1 MNQGLEIYIH
11 DSRIDYRNMYSLNLL
26 VFADAKITH
35 FQRFSELLNALDSHI
50 PNGIMVYVDNDVK
63 KNDPDKQISKILL
76 EKNASPLTALI
87 GLDKSQHPEVKC
99 YPKDTTLKT
108 LVKDFA
114 SSVGITAQKM
124 ASMQTEEYFPLPKS
138 FFLPGWQAVHSLY
151 TKKEDKF
158 EEVIKAGDIINKEIM
173 LEDEISM
180 LYVHSKLRLDLVNS
194 FTSRLKF
201 FLLESNQTKEER
213 VANTFKGFEMVAQS
227 MQSIGLTESTI
238 EVANASIQSLQEMT
252 KNSNN
257 LQDLINLLN
266 DDKYSLR
273 FKHSAVA
280 CYVGTQVLR
289 KMEEKGSNAFIM
301 WSSMCFFHDMLLEED
316 SWIWINTE
324 EQLKTSLI
332 PKEKHPL
339 ILNHAALTAKILSQY
354 KDLPM
359 GIETLIKQH
368 HGSKMGNT
376 MDKITLGISPLAILF
391 IVVEAWAEMYFE
403 VDANNGIHKQTYGEF
418 IQSLKK
424 KFPWPNFHK
433 NIALFEDLRF

>member
-1 MNQGLEIYIH
+1 
-11 DSRIDYRNMYSLNLL
+11 
-26 VFADAKITH
+26 
-35 FQRFSELLNALDSHI
+35 
-50 PNGIMVYVDNDVK
+50 
-63 KNDPDKQISKILL
+63 
-76 EKNASPLTALI
+76 
-87 GLDKSQHPEVKC
+87 
-99 YPKDTTLKT
+99 
-108 LVKDFA
+108 
-114 SSVGITAQKM
+114 
-124 ASMQTEEYFPLPKS
+124 
-138 FFLPGWQAVHSLY
+138 
-151 TKKEDKF
+151 
-158 EEVIKAGDIINKEIM
+158 
-173 LEDEISM
+173 
-180 LYVHSKLRLDLVNS
+180 
-194 FTSRLKF
+194 
-201 FLLESNQTKEER
+201 
-213 VANTFKGFEMVAQS
+213 

-252 KNSNN
+252 KNSSN

-280 CYVGTQVLR
+280 CYVGTQVLS

-301 WSSMCFFHDMLLEED
+301 WSTMCFFHDMLLEED

-324 EQLKTSLI
+324 EQLKSSLI

-391 IVVEAWAEMYFE
+391 IIVEAWAEMYFE
-403 VDANNGIHKQTYGEF
+403 VDGNNGIHEQTYEEF

-433 NIALFEDLRF
+433 NIALFQDLRF